1 MEEKVILEARPTW
14 IVIVPH
20 LIAICVIIG
29 LVTIW
34 KAIVA
39 VLTTRLTITNK
50 RVEGKKG
57 LLKTVKMDSRI
68 GQITSV
74 KVTQGIAGKIFN
86 YGTININTAGGEYE
100 FNYIKNPENVKQT
113 INNAMDNLEK

>member
-20 LIAICVIIG
+20 LIAICVIVG

-34 KAIVA
+34 KAIAA
-39 VLTTRLTITNK
+39 VLTTRLTITNR

-74 KVTQGIAGKIFN
+74 KVTQGLAGKIFN
-86 YGTININTAGGEYE
+86 YGTLNINTAGGEYE
-100 FNYIKNPENVKQT
+100 FAYIRNPEKVKQT
-113 INNAMDNLEK
+113 INTALDNLEK

>member
-1 MEEKVILEARPTW
+1 MVERVILEARPTG
-14 IVIVPH
+14 IVLVPH
-20 LIAICVIIG
+20 VIAICVIIG

>member
-1 MEEKVILEARPTW
+1 MDEKVILEARPTW

-34 KAIVA
+34 KAIAA

-50 RVEGKKG
+50 RIEGKKG
-57 LLKTVKMDSRI
+57 LFKTVKMDSRI

-74 KVTQGIAGKIFN
+74 KVTQGIVGKIFN
-86 YGTININTAGGEYE
+86 YGTLNINTAGGEYE
-100 FNYIKNPENVKQT
+100 FNYIKNPDNVKQT